1 MRFLTVRIAVSEIQT
16 VFTAVP
22 ENLVFPNFFFF
33 RTLAAVML
41 KIYLILMS
49 EILRGG
55 IRPWSVLARANG
67 RGTSGLLVWT
77 QLRGSSSGRFW
88 WAPRFS
94 RIPVVRHQYRSL
106 MRTLVSSFGSCGSS
120 SIITC
125 SISHVL
131 FHVLYKVLPG
141 FVPTLVICEDIASV
155 VFQLHWRSLTK
166 FPV

>member
-77 QLRGSSSGRFW
+77 QLRGSSSGRF
-88 WAPRFS
+88 
-94 RIPVVRHQYRSL
+94 
-106 MRTLVSSFGSCGSS
+106 
-120 SIITC
+120 
-125 SISHVL
+125 
-131 FHVLYKVLPG
+131 
-141 FVPTLVICEDIASV
+141 
-155 VFQLHWRSLTK
+155 
-166 FPV
+166 